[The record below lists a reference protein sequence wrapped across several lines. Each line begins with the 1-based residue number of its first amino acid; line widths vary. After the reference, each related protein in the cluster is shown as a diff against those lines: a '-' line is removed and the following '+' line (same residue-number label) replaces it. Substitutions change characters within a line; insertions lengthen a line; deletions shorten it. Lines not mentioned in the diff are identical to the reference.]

1 MKKEASVKK
10 KPAKKEESE
19 IEAESEAEVDEQEA
33 EEDAEEDEADEDC
46 EEENPEECEEDE
58 EHKPTAKNYR
68 DFWKALPYATAG
80 VQNAVKELKGLHLR
94 GGKQKKLAEM
104 ALGFAQKGW
113 SHKLFKSIETLEEE
127 RTKSKNT
134 TALPRV
140 LMRTKCGGEADF
152 QQASLSTRV

>member
-1 MKKEASVKK
+1 MAFFSMLNIRVQDRCEH
-10 KPAKKEESE
+10 
-19 IEAESEAEVDEQEA
+19 VDVRWRRI
-33 EEDAEEDEADEDC
+33 EEDAEEDEADKDC
-46 EEENPEECEEDE
+46 EEENPDD

-80 VQNAVKELKGLHLR
+80 VQNAVKELKSLHLR

-104 ALGFAQKGW
+104 ALGFARKGW
-113 SHKLFKSIETLEEE
+113 DHKLFKSIETLEEE

-152 QQASLSTRV
+152 QQASLSTRL